1 MEMTVTDGVILPTE
15 VGASEC
21 ILGGGTF
28 VFEFC
33 EVVVSIGNVVHK

>member
-1 MEMTVTDGVILPTE
+1 MEMRVTEGVILPTE
-15 VGASEC
+15 VDASEC
-21 ILGGGTF
+21 IFVGGTF